1 MTCTH
6 KRQLRFH
13 LSRLPRSVSCRH
25 SQTRYKAGVNLR
37 RFYPLHGFPQQRQ
50 IWSWISFDVA
60 NQSFTLIINTLLFS
74 VFFSQIVIQD
84 DTIDDRIWAL
94 TYGGSMLL
102 TALLAPLAGAAADER
117 SWKKR
122 FLIGSGLI
130 CGIFT
135 CALGLIQPGQIW
147 LAVLLYIP
155 ANFAFAIGE
164 NFLASFLPALAK
176 QDQVGRLSGFSW
188 ACAYAAALLLLVF
201 TAGVM
206 LLLKLETP
214 ADWRPFFVFAGLWFI
229 AFTIPT
235 MLWLHEPQAPRII
248 HPGRNLLTAGFVRL
262 AETARETAR
271 YKDLAMLLFASLFY
285 GTGISVVVFF
295 ASKLAVEY
303 GFKQVDLVVFVA
315 VITVSGIFGT
325 IIPTLYQ
332 DKIGHRR
339 SVLIFLWIWLATAL
353 GFAFYAYQFE
363 THARSGNGTEY
374 PTWPLW
380 LIGNLLGL
388 GLGSLGSANRA
399 FVSYLA
405 PPNREA
411 EVFGLWGLTWKLSAI
426 MTFPFAWVK
435 DTVGTAEALLVL
447 AGFLT
452 VGIILTFF
460 VNERRGCEAARKIL

>member
-1 MTCTH
+1 VAAEPAT
-6 KRQLRFH
+6 KR
-13 LSRLPRSVSCRH
+13 V
-25 SQTRYKAGVNLR
+25 VNLR
-37 RFYPLHGFPQQRQ
+37 RFYPLHGFPKQRQ

-74 VFFSQIVIQD
+74 VFFSQIIIQD

-102 TALLAPLAGAAADER
+102 TAILSPLAGAAADER
-117 SWKKR
+117 GWKKR
-122 FLIGSGLI
+122 FLVGSGLI

-176 QDQVGRLSGFSW
+176 QGQVGRVSGFSW

-201 TAGVM
+201 TAGTM
-206 LLLKLETP
+206 LLLKLESP
-214 ADWRPFFVFAGLWFI
+214 GDWRLFFVFAGLWFI
-229 AFTIPT
+229 AFTLPT
-235 MLWLHEPQAPRII
+235 ILWLQEPQVARVI
-248 HPGRNLLTAGFVRL
+248 HPGRNLLTAGFIRL

-271 YKDLAMLLFASLFY
+271 YKDLAMLLLASLFY

-315 VITVSGIFGT
+315 VITVSGIVGT

-332 DKIGHRR
+332 DRIGHRR

-363 THARSGNGTEY
+363 THTRSGNDSEY
-374 PTWPLW
+374 ATWPLW
-380 LIGNLLGL
+380 LIGNLLGF

-447 AGFLT
+447 AGFLA
-452 VGIILTFF
+452 VGIILTFS
-460 VNERRGCEAARKIL
+460 VNECRGFEAARKLP